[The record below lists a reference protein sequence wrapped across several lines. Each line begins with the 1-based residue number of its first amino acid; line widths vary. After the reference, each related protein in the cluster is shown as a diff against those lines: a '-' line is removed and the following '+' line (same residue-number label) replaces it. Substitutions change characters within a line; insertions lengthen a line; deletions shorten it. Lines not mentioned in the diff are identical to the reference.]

1 MPAGGLI
8 GTFTLVLVLAFNR
21 AIASI
26 ATPPDETFLV
36 YAQSANP
43 NVKLLRIVTEFPGSF
58 PVSMMR
64 STDLSMVFVQNDST
78 TVVAASRPRIAQA
91 TLDSIAEWLVP
102 FNPMSVDT
110 FAIAMRI
117 LPLRQA
123 IRAKSK
129 LLSSPYSRL
138 VSTTPWFRKGVSKSD
153 TLGGKKH
160 PWVNDFAGSFQEPT
174 YSADT
179 LGSYV
184 IYPTAA
190 QGRGIKGSVVVTARV
205 NTDGFVDDVVILE
218 SNNDLFDL
226 AAARAVKCLRFKPGI
241 YRGVTTTMWVT
252 IPIEFSPK

>member
-1 MPAGGLI
+1 MSAGRLI
-8 GTFTLVLVLAFNR
+8 GTSTLVLVLAFNR

-26 ATPPDETFLV
+26 ATPSDETFLV

-43 NVKLLRIVTEFPGSF
+43 SVKLVRFVTDFPGSF

-78 TVVAASRPRIAQA
+78 TFVAASRPRVAQA
-91 TLDSIAEWLVP
+91 TLDSVAEWLVP

-110 FAIAMRI
+110 FSIAMRVI
-117 LPLRQA
+117 PLRQA
-123 IRAKSK
+123 IRDKSK
-129 LLSSPYSRL
+129 LLGSPYSRL
-138 VSTTPWFRKGVSKSD
+138 VSTTPWFRKGVIKTD
-153 TLGGKKH
+153 TLDGKER
-160 PWVNDFAGSFQEPT
+160 PGVNGFTMTYQEPT

-190 QGRGIKGSVVVTARV
+190 RGRGIKGSVVVTALV
-205 NTDGFVDDVVILE
+205 NAEGFVDDVVILE
-218 SNNDLFDL
+218 SNNDLFDF

-241 YRGVTTTMWVT
+241 YRGVPTTMWVS
-252 IPIEFSPK
+252 IPIEFSP